1 MRPELQRGLLAAA
14 TPLLILLGI
23 VALLLRQG
31 SDRLQ
36 AIPALVIGSALLAQT
51 SWSWRRRRRALLAEL
66 RTRHPEAKHG
76 GGGVALQLG
85 EVFGAKGGLLK
96 PVHPLAPQQLGGH
109 AGHQLGELRIVVH
122 RR

>member
-36 AIPALVIGSALLAQT
+36 AIPSLVIGCALLAQT

-66 RTRHPEAKHG
+66 RTRDLEP
-76 GGGVALQLG
+76 
-85 EVFGAKGGLLK
+85 
-96 PVHPLAPQQLGGH
+96 
-109 AGHQLGELRIVVH
+109 
-122 RR
+122 